1 MKRLHLLLITL
12 SLLVFPTA
20 QAATLKIATLAPDG
34 TSWMKVM
41 RAAAA
46 DIKTETEGRV
56 KLKFFPGGVQ
66 GGDKSV
72 MRKMRIGQLQGGAV
86 ATGSLINISPASQ
99 LYNLPFTF
107 RTLEELRAIR
117 KEFDPYIVQ
126 ELAKEGY
133 VVLGI
138 SEAGFAYMMSDEPI
152 RTSEDAQK
160 QKVWVPEGDL
170 IGETTFEKGG
180 VEPISLPL
188 SDVYT
193 SLQTGLID
201 TIVVNPTSAIA
212 LQWHTKVKYVTDFP
226 LLFLTGTII
235 IDQKA
240 FKKLTPEDQSTVRRV
255 MAQAFADMDKQNE
268 VDEAGARD
276 ALAQNGIEFV
286 ELSDEDK
293 ARWEDLATSAVKELA
308 SKEIYPVDIFKN
320 LQQRLDDMRQEP

>member
-1 MKRLHLLLITL
+1 MRIFAFLLLL
-12 SLLVFPTA
+12 GSLLAPA
-20 QAATLKIATLAPDG
+20 AHAATLKIATLAPDG

-41 RAAAA
+41 RQAAA

-56 KLKFFPGGVQ
+56 KIKYFPGGVQ
-66 GGDKSV
+66 GSDKSV
-72 MRKMRIGQLQGGAV
+72 LRKMRIGQLQGGAV

-99 LYNLPFTF
+99 IYNLPFTF
-107 RTLEELRAIR
+107 RTLEEVRAIR
-117 KEFDPYIVQ
+117 EEFDPYIVS
-126 ELAKEGY
+126 ELAKKGY

-152 RTSEDAQK
+152 RTSDDARK

-170 IGETTFEKGG
+170 IGETTFENGG

-201 TIVVNPTSAIA
+201 TIVVNASSAIA
-212 LQWHTKVKYVTDFP
+212 LQWHTKVNYVTDFP

-235 IDQKA
+235 VDQKA
-240 FKKLTPEDQSTVRRV
+240 FRKISTEDQAVVKRI
-255 MAQAFADMDKQNE
+255 MAEAFASMDAQNE
-268 VDEAGARD
+268 KDETGARD

-286 ELSDEDK
+286 ELSEEDK
-293 ARWEDLATSAVKELA
+293 QAWEELATGVVDELA
-308 SKEIYPVDIFKN
+308 SKEIYPVEVFKR
-320 LQQRLDDMRQEP
+320 LQQRLEEMRQEP

>member
-1 MKRLHLLLITL
+1 MKRLHLLLIAI

-41 RAAAA
+41 RAAAD

-117 KEFDPYIVQ
+117 KEFDPYIVEQ
-126 ELAKEGY
+126 MAKEGY

-152 RTSEDAQK
+152 KTSDDAQK

-170 IGETTFEKGG
+170 IGKTTFEKGG

-240 FKKLTPEDQSTVRRV
+240 FNKLTPEDQIIVRRV

-268 VDEAGARD
+268 KDEAGARD

-286 ELSDEDK
+286 ELSPADK
-293 ARWEDLATSAVKELA
+293 ARWEELATGAVKELA
-308 SKEIYPVDIFKN
+308 DKQIYPVEVFKK
-320 LQQRLDDMRQEP
+320 LQDRLHTMRQEP

>member
-1 MKRLHLLLITL
+1 MRIFAAVLLLV
-12 SLLVFPTA
+12 SLVVPATH
-20 QAATLKIATLAPDG
+20 AATLKIATLAPDG

-41 RAAAA
+41 RAAAD
-46 DIKTETEGRV
+46 DIKAETEGRV
-56 KLKFFPGGVQ
+56 KIKYFPGGVQ
-66 GGDKSV
+66 GSDQSV
-72 MRKMRIGQLQGGAV
+72 LRKMRIGQLQGGAV

-107 RTLEELRAIR
+107 RTLEEVRAIR
-117 KEFDPYIVQ
+117 EEFDPYIVA
-126 ELAKEGY
+126 ELAKAGY

-138 SEAGFAYMMSDEPI
+138 SEAGFAYMMSGEPI
-152 RTSEDAQK
+152 RTSEDARK
-160 QKVWVPEGDL
+160 QKVWVPEGDM
-170 IGETTFEKGG
+170 IGETTFENGG

-201 TIVVNPTSAIA
+201 TIVVNASSAIA

-226 LLFLTGTII
+226 LLFLTGAII

-240 FKKLTPEDQSTVRRV
+240 FKRISTEDQAIVRRV
-255 MAQAFADMDKQNE
+255 MAEAFASMDAQNE
-268 VDEAGARD
+268 IDEAGARE

-293 ARWEDLATSAVKELA
+293 QAWETLATSAVKELA
-308 SKEIYPVDIFKN
+308 SKEIYPVDIFKK
-320 LQQRLDDMRQEP
+320 LQQRLAEMRQEP

>member
-1 MKRLHLLLITL
+1 MRIFAAVLLLV
-12 SLLVFPTA
+12 SLVVPATH
-20 QAATLKIATLAPDG
+20 AATLKIATLAPDG

-41 RAAAA
+41 RAAAD
-46 DIKTETEGRV
+46 DIKAETEGRV
-56 KLKFFPGGVQ
+56 KIKYFPGGVQ
-66 GGDKSV
+66 GSDQSV
-72 MRKMRIGQLQGGAV
+72 LRKMRIGQLQGGAV

-107 RTLEELRAIR
+107 RTLEEVRAIR
-117 KEFDPYIVQ
+117 EEFDPYIVA
-126 ELAKEGY
+126 ELAKAGH

-138 SEAGFAYMMSDEPI
+138 SEAGFAYMMSGEPI
-152 RTSEDAQK
+152 RTSEDARK
-160 QKVWVPEGDL
+160 QKVWVPEGDM
-170 IGETTFEKGG
+170 IGETTFENGG

-201 TIVVNPTSAIA
+201 TIVVNASSAIA

-226 LLFLTGTII
+226 LLFLTGAII

-240 FKKLTPEDQSTVRRV
+240 FKRISTEDQAIVRRV
-255 MAQAFADMDKQNE
+255 MAEAFASMDAQNE
-268 VDEAGARD
+268 IDEAGARE

-293 ARWEDLATSAVKELA
+293 QAWETLATSAVKELA
-308 SKEIYPVDIFKN
+308 SKEIYPVDIFKK
-320 LQQRLDDMRQEP
+320 LQQRLAEMRQEP

>member
-1 MKRLHLLLITL
+1 MRIFAAVLLLV
-12 SLLVFPTA
+12 SLVAPATH
-20 QAATLKIATLAPDG
+20 AATLKIATLAPDG

-41 RAAAA
+41 RAAAD
-46 DIKTETEGRV
+46 DIQTETEGRV

-66 GGDKSV
+66 GSDQSV
-72 MRKMRIGQLQGGAV
+72 LRKMRIGQLQGGAV

-107 RTLEELRAIR
+107 RTLEEVRAIR
-117 KEFDPYIVQ
+117 KEFDGFIVD
-126 ELAKEGY
+126 EMAKQGY
-133 VVLGI
+133 VLLGI
-138 SEAGFAYMMSDEPI
+138 SEAGFAYMMSSDAI
-152 RTSEDAQK
+152 RTSDDARK

-170 IGETTFEKGG
+170 IGATTFENGG

-201 TIVVNPTSAIA
+201 TIVVNASSAIA

-226 LLFLTGTII
+226 LLFLTGAII
-235 IDQKA
+235 IDEKA
-240 FKKLTPEDQSTVRRV
+240 FNRISADDQAIVKRV
-255 MAQAFADMDKQNE
+255 MAEAFASMDAQNE
-268 VDEAGARD
+268 IDEAGARD

-293 ARWEDLATSAVKELA
+293 QAWETLATSAVKELA
-308 SKEIYPVDIFKN
+308 DKGIYPVDVFKK
-320 LQQRLDDMRQEP
+320 LQQRLAEMRQEP

>member
-1 MKRLHLLLITL
+1 MKRIHLLLITL
-12 SLLVFPTA
+12 SLLFFPTA

-41 RAAAA
+41 RAAAK
-46 DIKTETEGRV
+46 DIKAETEGRV

-107 RTLEELRAIR
+107 RTLEELQAIR

-126 ELAKEGY
+126 ELAKKGY

-152 RTSEDAQK
+152 RTSDDAQS

-180 VEPISLPL
+180 VQPISLPL

-201 TIVVNPTSAIA
+201 TIVVNPSSAIA

-240 FKKLTPEDQSTVRRV
+240 FKKLTPEDQSTVRRI
-255 MAQAFADMDKQNE
+255 MAQAFTDMDKQNE
-268 VDEAGARD
+268 KDEAGARA
-276 ALAQNGIEFV
+276 ALIQNGIEFV
-286 ELSDEDK
+286 ELSAEDK
-293 ARWEDLATSAVKELA
+293 ARWEALATSTVSELA
-308 SKEIYPVDIFKN
+308 NKDIYPVDVFKN
-320 LQQRLDDMRQEP
+320 LQQRLSEMRQEP